1 MNNNAKGWAIDPVT
15 RTITAQAHTWESAK
29 RWIGCDLLER
39 VRLDNGE
46 LWVNEEGFLLEDHKP
61 WTLNRRQM
69 IAGRAFLVGGEWTD
83 HDGQDLPEVTW
94 LRSGCQVEPPKARAY
109 PMTPEGM
116 RQMTLD
122 AQEERGMAELAAVG
136 AAPADWPNDGRGDGR
151 GDGLRQLLRA
161 PTLGDFVTVA
171 SGLTGMVM
179 AIGDGWVE
187 VRFIDGRVVEVPVQS
202 VEVVDVD

>member
-1 MNNNAKGWAIDPVT
+1 MNEHAKGWAIDPVT
-15 RTITAQAHTWESAK
+15 RTITPATHSWESAK
-29 RWIGCDLLER
+29 AWIGCDLLEC
-39 VRLDNGE
+39 VRLDGGE
-46 LWVNEEGFLLEDHKP
+46 LWVNEEGFLLEDHRP
-61 WTLNRRQM
+61 WVLNRGQM
-69 IAGRAFLVGGEWTD
+69 IAGRAFLVGREWTN
-83 HDGQDLPEVTW
+83 HDGRDLPEVGW
-94 LRSGCQVEPPKARAY
+94 LSPSAQVEPPKARAY
-109 PMTPEGM
+109 PMTPDGLH
-116 RQMTLD
+116 QMTLD

-136 AAPADWPNDGRGDGR
+136 AAPADWPNDG
-151 GDGLRQLLRA
+151 LRQLLTA

>member
-1 MNNNAKGWAIDPVT
+1 MNNKATGWAIDPVT

-29 RWIGCDLLER
+29 AWIGCDLLEC
-39 VRLDNGE
+39 VRLDGGE
-46 LWVNEEGFLLEDHKP
+46 LWVNEEGFLLENHRP
-61 WTLNRRQM
+61 WVLNRGQM
-69 IAGRAFLVGGEWTD
+69 IAGRAFLVGGEWTN
-83 HDGQDLPEVTW
+83 HLGAHFPEVAW
-94 LRSGCQVEPPKARAY
+94 LSPSAQVEPPKARAY
-109 PMTPEGM
+109 PMTPDGLH
-116 RQMTLD
+116 QMTLD

-136 AAPADWPNDGRGDGR
+136 AAPADWPNDGSGS

-179 AIGDGWVE
+179 AMGDGWVE
-187 VRFIDGRVVEVPVQS
+187 VRFIDGRVVEVPTQS

>member
-1 MNNNAKGWAIDPVT
+1 MNEHAKGWAIDPVT

-29 RWIGCDLLER
+29 AWIGCDLLEC
-39 VRLDNGE
+39 VRLDGGE
-46 LWVNEEGFLLEDHKP
+46 LWVNEEGFLLENHRP
-61 WTLNRRQM
+61 WVLNRGQM
-69 IAGRAFLVGGEWTD
+69 IAGRAFLVGREWTN
-83 HDGQDLPEVTW
+83 HDGRHLPEVAW
-94 LRSGCQVEPPKARAY
+94 LSPYAKVEPPKARAY
-109 PMTPEGM
+109 PMTPDGLH
-116 RQMTLD
+116 QMTLD

-136 AAPADWPNDGRGDGR
+136 AASADWPN
-151 GDGLRQLLRA
+151 DGLRQLLRA

-179 AIGDGWVE
+179 AMGDGWVE

>member
-1 MNNNAKGWAIDPVT
+1 MNNKATGWAIDPVT

-29 RWIGCDLLER
+29 RWIDCDLLER

-61 WTLNRRQM
+61 WTLNRGQM
-69 IAGRAFLVGGEWTD
+69 IAGRAFLVGREWTN
-83 HDGQDLPEVTW
+83 HDGRYLPEVAW
-94 LRSGCQVEPPKARAY
+94 LSPSAQAEAPKARAY

-116 RQMTLD
+116 RQMALD

-136 AAPADWPNDGRGDGR
+136 AAPADWPNDRP
-151 GDGLRQLLRA
+151 RQVLAA

-179 AIGDGWVE
+179 AMGDGWVE
-187 VRFIDGRVVEVPVQS
+187 VRFIDGRVIEVPVQS

>member
-1 MNNNAKGWAIDPVT
+1 MNNKATGWAIDPVT

-29 RWIGCDLLER
+29 RWIGCDLLEC
-39 VRLDNGE
+39 VRLDGGE
-46 LWVNEEGFLLEDHKP
+46 LWVNEEGFLLEDHRP
-61 WTLNRRQM
+61 WVLNRGQM
-69 IAGRAFLVGGEWTD
+69 IAGRAFLVGREWTN
-83 HDGQDLPEVTW
+83 HLGAHFPEVAW
-94 LRSGCQVEPPKARAY
+94 LSPFAKIEPPKARAY
-109 PMTPEGM
+109 PMTPDGLH
-116 RQMTLD
+116 QMTLD

-136 AAPADWPNDGRGDGR
+136 AASADWPN
-151 GDGLRQLLRA
+151 DGLRQLLRA

-179 AIGDGWVE
+179 AMGDGWVE

>member
-1 MNNNAKGWAIDPVT
+1 MNNKATGWAIDPVT
-15 RTITAQAHTWESAK
+15 RTITAQAHTWDSAK
-29 RWIGCDLLER
+29 AWIGCDLLEC
-39 VRLDNGE
+39 VRLDGGE
-46 LWVNEEGFLLEDHKP
+46 LWVNEEGFLLEDHRP
-61 WTLNRRQM
+61 WVLNRGQM
-69 IAGRAFLVGGEWTD
+69 IAGRAFLVGGEWTN
-83 HDGQDLPEVTW
+83 HLGAHFPEVAW
-94 LRSGCQVEPPKARAY
+94 LSPFAKIEPPKARAY
-109 PMTPEGM
+109 PMTPDGLH
-116 RQMTLD
+116 QMTLD

-136 AAPADWPNDGRGDGR
+136 AASADWPNDGRGD

-179 AIGDGWVE
+179 AMGDGWVE

>member
-1 MNNNAKGWAIDPVT
+1 MKNTATGWAIDPVT

-29 RWIGCDLLER
+29 AWIGCDLLEC
-39 VRLDNGE
+39 VRLDGGE
-46 LWVNEEGFLLEDHKP
+46 LWVNEEGFLKEDHRP
-61 WTLNRRQM
+61 WVLNRGQM
-69 IAGRAFLVGGEWTD
+69 IAGRAFLVGGEWTN
-83 HDGQDLPEVTW
+83 HLGAHFPEVAW
-94 LRSGCQVEPPKARAY
+94 LSPSAHVEPPKARAY
-109 PMTPEGM
+109 PMTPDGLH
-116 RQMTLD
+116 QMALD

-136 AAPADWPNDGRGDGR
+136 AAPADWPNDGRGDK
-151 GDGLRQLLRA
+151 DGLRQLLRA

-187 VRFIDGRVVEVPVQS
+187 VRFIDGRVIEVPTQS

>member
-1 MNNNAKGWAIDPVT
+1 MNNKATGWAIDPVT
-15 RTITAQAHTWESAK
+15 RTITTQAHTWETAK
-29 RWIGCDLLER
+29 AWIGCDLLEC
-39 VRLDNGE
+39 VRLDGGE
-46 LWVNEEGFLLEDHKP
+46 LWVNEEGFLLENHRP
-61 WTLNRRQM
+61 WVLNRGQM
-69 IAGRAFLVGGEWTD
+69 IAGRAFLVGGEWTN
-83 HDGQDLPEVTW
+83 HDGRNLPEVAW
-94 LRSGCQVEPPKARAY
+94 LSPYAQVEPPKARAY
-109 PMTPEGM
+109 PMTPEGL

-136 AAPADWPNDGRGDGR
+136 AASADWPN
-151 GDGLRQLLRA
+151 DGLRQLLRA